1 LDRYESTL
9 TRKEDHAMREKSRPV
24 PSATRKVNAKE
35 PKQDSLVGFI
45 ELHPDMAIAGGVVLA
60 VVVVAWAVSR
70 STRTSATA
78 NPTTPDFL
86 QPFVPTQTSFS
97 TKNIGVDLSN
107 DPNLQTVTNVGNQTT
122 TENVDIQPP
131 PVRHGGIYVV
141 RTHDSLSSI
150 AHKLQVSPDHL
161 WQSNRYTISQAM
173 WDHGIRPRVSFDRGP
188 MPSGLRVYPGE
199 KLAY

>member
-1 LDRYESTL
+1 MQ
-9 TRKEDHAMREKSRPV
+9 KAGKREKNIPT
-24 PSATRKVNAKE
+24 ATRKSKADAKE

-45 ELHPDMAIAGGVVLA
+45 EMHPDMAIAGGVILVSLI
-60 VVVVAWAVSR
+60 VGWAVSR
-70 STRTSATA
+70 STRTPATA
-78 NPTTPDFL
+78 NPSAPDFL
-86 QPFVPTQTSFS
+86 QPYVPTQTLFS

-107 DPNLQTVTNVGNQTT
+107 DPNLQTVMNVGNQTT
-122 TENVDIQPP
+122 TENVDIQPT

-150 AHKLQVSPDHL
+150 AHKLLVTPDHL

>member
-1 LDRYESTL
+1 MDTKEVL
-9 TRKEDHAMREKSRPV
+9 TMKTKPIPSVNRKS
-24 PSATRKVNAKE
+24 NAKE
-35 PKQDSLVGFI
+35 PKQESLVGFI
-45 ELHPDMAIAGGVVLA
+45 ELHPDMAIAGGIVLA
-60 VVVVAWAVSR
+60 VVVVAWVASR
-70 STRTSATA
+70 STRTPATA
-78 NPTTPDFL
+78 NPTTPGFL
-86 QPFVPTQTSFS
+86 QPYVPTQTLFS

-107 DPNLQTVTNVGNQTT
+107 DPNLQTVMNVGNQTT

-150 AHKLQVSPDHL
+150 AHKLLVTPDHL

-188 MPSGLRVYPGE
+188 MPSGLRVY
-199 KLAY
+199 

>member
-1 LDRYESTL
+1 MKTKPIPSVN
-9 TRKEDHAMREKSRPV
+9 RKS
-24 PSATRKVNAKE
+24 NAKE
-35 PKQDSLVGFI
+35 PKQESLVGFI
-45 ELHPDMAIAGGVVLA
+45 EMHPDMAIAGGIVLA
-60 VVVVAWAVSR
+60 VVVVAWVASR
-70 STRTSATA
+70 STRTPATA

-86 QPFVPTQTSFS
+86 QPFVPTQTSF
-97 TKNIGVDLSN
+97 TTTTIRGD
-107 DPNLQTVTNVGNQTT
+107 TTNVENQTT
-122 TENVDIQPP
+122 TENVDIQPA

-150 AHKLQVSPDHL
+150 AHKLLVTPDHL